1 MKNDYNNYKILDNL
15 VCIDVDLFFKRSTVC
30 NTRGNSTLL
39 NKCHIISSRD
49 GHFSVTVNRVINAW
63 NTLSYHSVTSPGVA
77 CFEHRIA

>member
-1 MKNDYNNYKILDNL
+1 MK
-15 VCIDVDLFFKRSTVC
+15 
-30 NTRGNSTLL
+30 L

-77 CFEHRIA
+77 CFENKIA